1 MKHRSTQT
9 LLETST
15 AVNETL
21 LDRCTEVDAMRVHIE
36 LDQCEGHGL
45 CAATAP
51 DLYDLDDDGFA
62 ANADFEVPDALI
74 ADAESG
80 VSACPMS
87 AIRLLAG

>member
-1 MKHRSTQT
+1 
-9 LLETST
+9 
-15 AVNETL
+15 
-21 LDRCTEVDAMRVHIE
+21 MRVHIE

-62 ANADFEVPDALI
+62 AKADLEVPDELI